1 MGVKEQQR
9 GVYRDSFS
17 LSQSLD
23 RVLFLVTK
31 SCNKFVFVVVLLEVS
46 TVSLSP
52 WMVSLEACYMWKVSF
67 EVFCNKVCMC
77 EYSIG

>member
-52 WMVSLEACYMWKVSF
+52 WMVGLDACYIWKVSLV
-67 EVFCNKVCMC
+67 VFCNKVCMC
-77 EYSIG
+77 EYNIG